1 MEKSHIVTVA
11 VCSLFVVEGRFVAAV
26 PEAQCGVLNIFRPGT
41 IAKMGSVGGIE
52 LVALPFR
59 RSIRTN

>member
-1 MEKSHIVTVA
+1 MEKRLKVTVA
-11 VCSLFVVEGRFVAAV
+11 VCSLFVVERQFVVAI

-41 IAKMGSVGGIE
+41 IAKMDSVGGIE
-52 LVALPFR
+52 PAALPFR